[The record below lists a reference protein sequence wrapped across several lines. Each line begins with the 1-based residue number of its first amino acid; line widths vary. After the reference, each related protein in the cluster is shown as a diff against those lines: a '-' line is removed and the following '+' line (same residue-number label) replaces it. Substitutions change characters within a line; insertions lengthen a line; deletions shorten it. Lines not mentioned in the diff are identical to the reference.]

1 MIAGFCALIPL
12 AGNVT
17 ASFVTDW
24 TGGRSWLV
32 VPVVGVVVAM
42 VTALVQAYG
51 AAPDP
56 VSQITPRDQE
66 RRPKDGDT
74 YRRYVQ
80 HEPRR
85 GRSLPV
91 ALAIAILVM
100 GAGGWAVTKGVRYG
114 VGYITGNEPGTER
127 LRGQAQERIS
137 GLTLTVESVKQTA
150 HFTRVRLLAHNTSDN
165 LSIRLPL
172 AASKLRGFD
181 GTTLEAEHFKSQWSE
196 ELSPG
201 SLQRGTITFGDHL
214 PDSVRQ
220 AELSFS
226 FIFRVP
232 VVPGFFDR
240 GPRSITVKPIKLL
253 PP

>member
-1 MIAGFCALIPL
+1 MIAGLCALIPL
-12 AGNVT
+12 VGNVT

-24 TGGRSWLV
+24 TGGRSRLV

-51 AAPDP
+51 SAPDP
-56 VSQITPRDQE
+56 VSQTTPRDQE
-66 RRPKDGDT
+66 RRPTDGDT

-80 HEPRR
+80 QKPRH
-85 GRSLPV
+85 GTSLPV

-100 GAGGWAVTKGVRYG
+100 GAGGWAVTKGVRNG

-127 LRGQAQERIS
+127 LRKQAEENIS
-137 GLTLTVESVKQTA
+137 GLTLTVESVKHTA

-172 AASKLRGFD
+172 ATSKFRGVD
-181 GTTLEAEHFKSQWSE
+181 GTSLEAERFKSRSSE

-201 SLQRGTITFGDHL
+201 SLQRGTITFGNHL

-220 AELSFS
+220 AELTFS
-226 FIFRVP
+226 PIFRFP
-232 VVPGFFDR
+232 VGGGPFFDR
-240 GPRSITVKPIKLL
+240 GPNSSR
-253 PP
+253 